1 MDEVLALRDYLYE
14 RTGIYLPNGRRY
26 LFEGQF
32 VSRMEA
38 VGLSNMAQYLAYL
51 RKQEQHNGELTQLL
65 NGLDV
70 GAMSFFADPFRFRAL
85 GEVFIPEIVRQRG
98 AGDQQV
104 TIWCAGCG
112 TGQEAYAAAMVLRHL
127 EDTVLRGWRCSVW
140 GTDRG
145 NAALAVARQGVY
157 PEFAVRGL
165 PKSLMEQYLTGCNG
179 QVEVS
184 EELKAMVRF
193 EQFDLGQLPGAGL
206 KEQIDIVF
214 ACCELV
220 HFDRRLRSHM
230 ISLLHL
236 ALRNGGYLVL
246 GSLESLQDLR
256 NGFRLVHFPGG
267 FAYRKLPNSG

>member
-1 MDEVLALRDYLYE
+1 
-14 RTGIYLPNGRRY
+14 
-26 LFEGQF
+26 
-32 VSRMEA
+32 
-38 VGLSNMAQYLAYL
+38 
-51 RKQEQHNGELTQLL
+51 
-65 NGLDV
+65 
-70 GAMSFFADPFRFRAL
+70 
-85 GEVFIPEIVRQRG
+85 
-98 AGDQQV
+98 
-104 TIWCAGCG
+104 
-112 TGQEAYAAAMVLRHL
+112 
-127 EDTVLRGWRCSVW
+127 
-140 GTDRG
+140 
-145 NAALAVARQGVY
+145 
-157 PEFAVRGL
+157 
-165 PKSLMEQYLTGCNG
+165 MEQYLTGCNG

-220 HFDRRLRSHM
+220 HFDRRLGSQM